1 MGTNADSLRNNEQL
15 SERYE
20 LVFEEKFNDVY
31 EPGVVCDQQPVEGTK
46 MPNRGRVTIYVSKG
60 PELIEMPAVV
70 GMPIEDAIMALTDL
84 ELNYQVIEVYD
95 KSYEPDVIE
104 RAEPEPGAQLNK
116 EKDTVFLYIRK
127 VVMEES
133 SSSEDERDDP
143 GTVRLAGHHLPQE
156 QHGFGFLPAPQAEGG
171 VGKAFW
177 E

>member
-1 MGTNADSLRNNEQL
+1 
-15 SERYE
+15 
-20 LVFEEKFNDVY
+20 
-31 EPGVVCDQQPVEGTK
+31 
-46 MPNRGRVTIYVSKG
+46 
-60 PELIEMPAVV
+60 MPAVV

-133 SSSEDERDDP
+133 SSSEDERDDRERSASRVI
-143 GTVRLAGHHLPQE
+143 TSRKSSTDSDSSRRLKPRE
-156 QHGFGFLPAPQAEGG
+156 E
-171 VGKAFW
+171 
-177 E
+177 

>member
-1 MGTNADSLRNNEQL
+1 
-15 SERYE
+15 
-20 LVFEEKFNDVY
+20 
-31 EPGVVCDQQPVEGTK
+31 

-133 SSSEDERDDP
+133 SSSEDERDDRERSASP
-143 GTVRLAGHHLPQE
+143 GHHLPQE
-156 QHGFGFLPAPQAEGG
+156 QHGFWIPPGASSRGRSREGFLGMSQP
-171 VGKAFW
+171 FW
-177 E
+177 RRNGAIR

>member
-1 MGTNADSLRNNEQL
+1 M
-15 SERYE
+15 
-20 LVFEEKFNDVY
+20 
-31 EPGVVCDQQPVEGTK
+31 VCDQQPVEGTK

-104 RAEPEPGAQLNK
+104 RAEPGAGRPAQQGEGHRVPLHPQGRDGGEQQLGG
-116 EKDTVFLYIRK
+116 RAG
-127 VVMEES
+127 
-133 SSSEDERDDP
+133 RP

>member
-1 MGTNADSLRNNEQL
+1 MPRFVGTNADSLRNNEQL

-133 SSSEDERDDP
+133 SSSEDERDDRERSASRVI
-143 GTVRLAGHHLPQE
+143 TSRKSSTDSDSSRRLKPRE
-156 QHGFGFLPAPQAEGG
+156 E
-171 VGKAFW
+171 
-177 E
+177 